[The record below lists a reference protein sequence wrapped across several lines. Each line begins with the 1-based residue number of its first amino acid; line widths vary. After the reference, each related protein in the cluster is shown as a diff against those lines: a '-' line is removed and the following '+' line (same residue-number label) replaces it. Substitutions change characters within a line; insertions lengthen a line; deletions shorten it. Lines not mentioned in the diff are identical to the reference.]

1 MMCRQ
6 IIDRFQAGR
15 LAGAKNLGSSQ
26 PA

>member
-15 LAGAKNLGSSQ
+15 LAGVKNLGSSQ